1 VRTLEV
7 SFDASGA
14 AEAGARGRA
23 VAVVDVVDAA
33 TSAEAAVALGAVDVL
48 GAAPAG
54 AAPPVPVSPEA
65 VGTRAASIA
74 RQRGTDVLVVA
85 EPRVGPPGERAERA
99 APVTRA
105 LDAAGVRYEVVA
117 NQGAEVG
124 GLAAMAG
131 RVVVVVSTTG
141 GAAFDAALA
150 AGAPGACFV
159 TTARIAGMTGWEVTR
174 LGAIR
179 GIELADRHGGALSIV
194 AASANSTDDCL
205 AAFEVARAVIDQG
218 FLRS

>member
-1 VRTLEV
+1 
-7 SFDASGA
+7 
-14 AEAGARGRA
+14 
-23 VAVVDVVDAA
+23 
-33 TSAEAAVALGAVDVL
+33 
-48 GAAPAG
+48 
-54 AAPPVPVSPEA
+54 
-65 VGTRAASIA
+65 
-74 RQRGTDVLVVA
+74 
-85 EPRVGPPGERAERA
+85 
-99 APVTRA
+99 
-105 LDAAGVRYEVVA
+105 VA

>member
-1 VRTLEV
+1 
-7 SFDASGA
+7 
-14 AEAGARGRA
+14 
-23 VAVVDVVDAA
+23 
-33 TSAEAAVALGAVDVL
+33 
-48 GAAPAG
+48 
-54 AAPPVPVSPEA
+54 VSPEA

-105 LDAAGVRYEVVA
+105 LEAAGVRYEVVA